1 MRVLHASAA
10 IVYCGSVAAGK
21 RSLVLDVISRPTVK
35 LAGVRA
41 ARVLSRPGGTC
52 PFSTPPR
59 TIYNAHCTCRACHRS
74 AARLT
79 RGEPAHLGGWHPP
92 SVGRRRPRRDELS
105 APLFNVSG
113 GRVIS
118 CPWPSQRLWW
128 SSIPILL
135 PPVRFFV
142 SLFSFFKCGAGR
154 PIPRRALS

>member
-59 TIYNAHCTCRACHRS
+59 TIYKHAHCTCRACHRS

-105 APLFNVSG
+105 AP
-113 GRVIS
+113 
-118 CPWPSQRLWW
+118 
-128 SSIPILL
+128 
-135 PPVRFFV
+135 
-142 SLFSFFKCGAGR
+142 CGWAQ
-154 PIPRRALS
+154 RRAPPSFWAASLCTPEQLF